1 MIISPMD
8 CFYIFMIGLI
18 VSGLVIIE
26 VQIHTLKSTVEK
38 YIDVR
43 LHRDESLKELSQKKI
58 SEEVLAPTKLVF
70 LTFP

>member
-43 LHRDESLKELSQKKI
+43 LHRDESLKELSQKNSKNT
-58 SEEVLAPTKLVF
+58 L
-70 LTFP
+70 

>member
-1 MIISPMD
+1 MIITPMD

-26 VQIHTLKSTVEK
+26 MQIHSLKSLVND

-43 LHRDESLKELSQKKI
+43 LNKDESLKDLSSKNNKKH
-58 SEEVLAPTKLVF
+58 
-70 LTFP
+70 LTR

>member
-1 MIISPMD
+1 MIITPMD

-26 VQIHTLKSTVEK
+26 MQIHSLKSLVND

-43 LHRDESLKELSQKKI
+43 LHKDESLKDLSSKNNKKH
-58 SEEVLAPTKLVF
+58 
-70 LTFP
+70 LTR

>member
-1 MIISPMD
+1 MIITPMD

-26 VQIHTLKSTVEK
+26 IQIHSLKSLVND

-43 LHRDESLKELSQKKI
+43 LHKDESLKDLSSKSKKH
-58 SEEVLAPTKLVF
+58 
-70 LTFP
+70 LTR

>member
-1 MIISPMD
+1 MD

-43 LHRDESLKELSQKKI
+43 LHRDESLKELSQKNSKNT
-58 SEEVLAPTKLVF
+58 L
-70 LTFP
+70 